1 MRSAFL
7 LFLSY
12 FSRCVIVLIFF
23 STPELFC
30 QSDSIRTPYKI
41 SGLKHLSAED
51 ISHKREGAYLTA
63 IPDLSSDPLNGF
75 GAGIISSLFFNGRK
89 NDSMFAYTAYR
100 SCLNLTL
107 FYTTKKQYEI
117 IGEFDAPY
125 IFNSAWRLR
134 AEAAFEV
141 NPNLLYFGN
150 TEKTL
155 NGLSYYPDN
164 DSTRSPVTDAS
175 YADYKNSQT
184 GNTEYFNTYLEKEN
198 VFNISM
204 ERSFSEGKWRTLLGY
219 EFTDMS
225 NTAIRANSQLNRD
238 ADLGLIKGRGLN
250 LISFLHFGIIY
261 DTRDLETDPSKG
273 IIFEITDELSLKA
286 MGSQLNFNKT
296 FTHFNYYQ
304 RLLPGVFKKLVFCSR
319 FALGYT
325 QGDSPFYEYRHQWS
339 SEEHV
344 EGLGGGTTLRGFKQA
359 RFLGR
364 VMSFSNFELRARFA
378 QFNLAKQHFALSLV
392 PFFDAGGVY
401 DKPERLDRLQNLRY
415 SEGTGLRIAWNV
427 NTVLRFDYSVSREDK
442 QFFFSIGNTF

>member
-1 MRSAFL
+1 MG
-7 LFLSY
+7 
-12 FSRCVIVLIFF
+12 
-23 STPELFC
+23 
-30 QSDSIRTPYKI
+30 QNDSLKSPYKI
-41 SGLKHLSAED
+41 SGLKRLSAED
-51 ISHKREGAYLTA
+51 ISNKKEGAYITA
-63 IPDLSSDPLNGF
+63 IPDFSSDPLNGA
-75 GAGIISSLFFNGRK
+75 GAGVIGSLFFNGSK
-89 NDSMFAYTAYR
+89 NDSMFSYTAYR
-100 SCLNLTL
+100 SCLNLTF

-134 AEAAFEV
+134 TEFAFEV

-155 NGLSYYPDN
+155 QGLAYYPNN
-164 DSTRSPVTDAS
+164 DSSGNLKTNAS
-175 YADYKNSQT
+175 YTDYRNSQQ
-184 GNTEYFNTYLEKEN
+184 GSTEYFNTYLERES

-225 NTAIRANSQLNRD
+225 NTALNSNSQLNRD
-238 ADLGLIKGRGLN
+238 ADSGKIKGRGLN
-250 LISFLHFGIIY
+250 LISFMHFGIIY

-273 IIFEITDELSLKA
+273 IIFEVTDELSLKA
-286 MGSQLNFNKT
+286 LGSQLDFNKT
-296 FTHFNYYQ
+296 YMHFNFYR
-304 RLLPGVFKKLVFCSR
+304 RLFPGVFKKLVFCSR
-319 FALGYT
+319 LALGYT

-344 EGLGGGTTLRGFKQA
+344 EGLGGSTTLRGYKQA

-378 QFNLAKQHFALSLV
+378 QLKMLKQHFAFSAV
-392 PFFDAGGVY
+392 PFLDAGGVY
-401 DKPERLDRLQNLRY
+401 DDPGRLSQLQNLRY
-415 SEGTGLRIAWNV
+415 SEGLGLRIAWNV
-427 NTVLRFDYSVSREDK
+427 NTILRFDYAISQEDK